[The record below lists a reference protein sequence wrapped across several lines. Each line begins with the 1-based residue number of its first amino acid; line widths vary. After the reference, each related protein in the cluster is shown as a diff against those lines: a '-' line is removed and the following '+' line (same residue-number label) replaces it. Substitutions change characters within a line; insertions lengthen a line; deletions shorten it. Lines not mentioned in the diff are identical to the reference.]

1 MYHKIRYVP
10 TFTLD
15 QLTGVCYTEHNIVF
29 LYGTLITS

>member
-15 QLTGVCYTEHNIVF
+15 QLTGVCYKEHNIVF
-29 LYGTLITS
+29 YMEH